1 MFYVMLI
8 IKLYKIS
15 NPAPKDPTNPKIP
28 TMGSSDLK
36 NFELK
41 FSK

>member
-1 MFYVMLI
+1 MLI

-15 NPAPKDPTNPKIP
+15 NPVPKVPTNPKIP